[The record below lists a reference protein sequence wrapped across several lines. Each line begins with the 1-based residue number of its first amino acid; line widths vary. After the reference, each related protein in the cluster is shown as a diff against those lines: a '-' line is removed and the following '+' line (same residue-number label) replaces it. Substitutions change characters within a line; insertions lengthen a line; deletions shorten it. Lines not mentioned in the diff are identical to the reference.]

1 MKLNKVTVANATS
14 TGAFLKQD
22 ICLQS
27 KTTADNAACPAATT
41 ASPDAVWPNG
51 EAHFFMQV
59 ASVANASTAKFD
71 KNIYDGEWTVS
82 GACSSTTLLAEC
94 KQF

>member
-1 MKLNKVTVANATS
+1 MS
-14 TGAFLKQD
+14 QD

-41 ASPDAVWPNG
+41 ASPDVIWPKT

-71 KNIYDGEWTVS
+71 KNIYNGEWSIS
-82 GACSSTTLLAEC
+82 GACSTATLLVDC